1 MFVVSMADDRKIFD
15 MERDT
20 LKNLIK
26 EAMKEWLDEKFN
38 ETFENVG
45 RQILVKGL
53 SLFIVAVF
61 SLILYTNF
69 WMKK

>member
-1 MFVVSMADDRKIFD
+1 MADDRKIFD

>member
-1 MFVVSMADDRKIFD
+1 MVEEKKIFD

-38 ETFENVG
+38 EAFENVG

-53 SLFIVAVF
+53 SLFIVAIF